1 MPMDQHELQRR
12 DAKRDIGEELLEAIR
27 DVKAGRYG
35 RVYATSLRTGEGT
48 RAERNRTAISS
59 AVRPIAPRTR

>member
-1 MPMDQHELQRR
+1 MPMDQHELHQR

-35 RVYATSLRTGEGT
+35 RVRTISLRGDGSPS
-48 RAERNRTAISS
+48 AS
-59 AVRPIAPRTR
+59 AVGEARPPVEGGDVLTP